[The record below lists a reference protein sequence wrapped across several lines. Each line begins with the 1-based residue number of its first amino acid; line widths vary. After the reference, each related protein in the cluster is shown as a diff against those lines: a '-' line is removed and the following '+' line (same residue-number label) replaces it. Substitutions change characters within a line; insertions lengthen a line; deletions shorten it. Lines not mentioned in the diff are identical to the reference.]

1 MWKFLSNIILKNR
14 IVIIIMITAL
24 TVFMAQKGREA
35 KLSYSMA
42 KLLPNDHQVSV
53 DYNDFLNKYGSQNV
67 LVIAVEDSLITTL
80 SHLKKWDKVSESIKN
95 INGIEQI
102 ISFSNLPILQKDA
115 DEKKFTVKKWFSED
129 IQTEEEFQKAL
140 AIYQSQPFF
149 KGLINSEDNKVTTL
163 LITLDEEMIRSS
175 KREIL
180 ISSIK
185 DLVDNYSTDFG
196 VKAHYSGLPYIRTVH
211 SVKVKNEIS
220 MFILFTLLITALIL
234 YLFFRSFKAT
244 ISSIIVVIIGVIFSF
259 GSIALIGYEISI
271 LMALVPPVLIVIG
284 IPNCIFL
291 INKFHSE
298 FRLSKNKEDA
308 LSKMIQKIGNIT
320 LLTNVTTASGFAA
333 FILTNSETLQ
343 EFGVIASLNI
353 LFIFLLS
360 LFIIPIYFSFS
371 SAPKKRHT
379 QHLDKKWLNNLVQ
392 YLAYLVKYKRKHI
405 YVITVVLI
413 VVGFFGI
420 IQLKTTGN
428 ITDDLPKDQALYKD
442 LKFLESNF
450 GGVLPLE
457 VLVNTKK
464 KNGLLKSY
472 NLRKIEKL
480 SDVLETYPEF
490 SKPSSYID
498 AVKYSKQAFYNGD
511 STYYSLPNSQEQRV
525 ILSYLKNSSEGLGFG
540 NLLMDSLKQEAR
552 ISLRVADISTSKMDS
567 IFDSLLPK
575 INEIFDPEKY
585 DVTITGTSIVFLN
598 GTKFLIKNL
607 VLSLLLVIILI
618 SIFMAWMFNSFRMV
632 VVSIIP
638 NLIPLLLT
646 GAIMGYFGIAL
657 KPSTILVFSI
667 AFGISVDDTIH
678 FLAKYRQELLMNN
691 WNIRKSVFSALNET
705 GVSMFYTSV
714 VLFFGFFI
722 FVASDFGGTIALGL
736 LVSITLMLA
745 MLSNLLLLPALL
757 LSLEKIINY
766 EAFQEPLLDTFDEE
780 EDVELDELK
789 VKRKEKQS

>member
-1 MWKFLSNIILKNR
+1 MWKFLSNFILKNR

-149 KGLINSEDNKVTTL
+149 KGLINSEENKVTTL

-180 ISSIK
+180 IFSIK
-185 DLVDNYSTDFG
+185 ALVDNYSTDFG
-196 VKAHYSGLPYIRTVH
+196 VKAHYSGLPYIRTVD

-234 YLFFRSFKAT
+234 FLFFRSFKAT

-259 GSIALIGYEISI
+259 GSIALMGYEISI

-379 QHLDKKWLNNLVQ
+379 QHLDKKWINNLVQ

-428 ITDDLPKDQALYKD
+428 ITEDLPKEQALYQD

-567 IFDSLLPK
+567 IFDSLIPK

-585 DVTITGTSIVFLN
+585 DVFITGTSIVFLN

-780 EDVELDELK
+780 EDIELDELK
-789 VKRKEKQS
+789 VKRKEK

>member
-1 MWKFLSNIILKNR
+1 MWKFLSNFILKNR

-42 KLLPNDHQVSV
+42 KLLPNDHQVSI

-80 SHLKKWDKVSESIKN
+80 SHLKKWDKVSESIKK

-129 IQTEEEFQKAL
+129 IQTKEEFQKAL

-379 QHLDKKWLNNLVQ
+379 QHLDKKWINNLVQ

-428 ITDDLPKDQALYKD
+428 ITEDLPKEQALYQD

-511 STYYSLPNSQEQRV
+511 STYYSLPNSQEQRI

-789 VKRKEKQS
+789 VKRKEK

>member
-1 MWKFLSNIILKNR
+1 MWKFLSNFILKNR

-115 DEKKFTVKKWFSED
+115 DEKKFTVKKWFSKD

-196 VKAHYSGLPYIRTVH
+196 VKAHYSGLPYIRTVD

-259 GSIALIGYEISI
+259 GSIALMGYEISI

-379 QHLDKKWLNNLVQ
+379 QHLDKKWINNLVQ

-428 ITDDLPKDQALYKD
+428 ITDDLPKEQALYQD

-511 STYYSLPNSQEQRV
+511 STYYSLPNIQEQRV

-789 VKRKEKQS
+789 VKRK

>member
-1 MWKFLSNIILKNR
+1 MWKFLSNFILKNR

-180 ISSIK
+180 IFSIK
-185 DLVDNYSTDFG
+185 ALVDNYSTDFG

-259 GSIALIGYEISI
+259 GSIALMGYEISI

-379 QHLDKKWLNNLVQ
+379 QHLDKKWINNLVQ

-428 ITDDLPKDQALYKD
+428 ITDDLPKEQALYQD

-789 VKRKEKQS
+789 VKRKEK

>member
-1 MWKFLSNIILKNR
+1 MWKFLSNFILKNR

-53 DYNDFLNKYGSQNV
+53 EYNDFHNKYGSQNV
-67 LVIAVEDSLITTL
+67 LVIAVKDSLITTL
-80 SHLKKWDKVSESIKN
+80 SHLKKWDKVSDSIKN

-115 DEKKFTVKKWFSED
+115 DEKKFTVKKWFSAD
-129 IQTEEEFQKAL
+129 IQKEEEFQKAL

-220 MFILFTLLITALIL
+220 MFILLTLFITALIL

-291 INKFHSE
+291 INKFHGE

-320 LLTNVTTASGFAA
+320 LLTNVTTSSGFAA

-353 LFIFLLS
+353 LFVFLLS

-379 QHLDKKWLNNLVQ
+379 QHLDKKWINNLVQ
-392 YLAYLVKYKRKHI
+392 YLAYLVKCKRKHI

-428 ITDDLPKDQALYKD
+428 ITEDLPKEQVLYQD

-480 SDVLETYPEF
+480 SDVLETYSEF

-511 STYYSLPNSQEQRV
+511 STYYTLPNSQEQRV
-525 ILSYLKNSSEGLGFG
+525 ILSYLKNSSDGLDFG
-540 NLLMDSLKQEAR
+540 NLLIDSLKQEAR
-552 ISLRVADISTSKMDS
+552 ISLRIADITTTKMDS

-585 DVTITGTSIVFLN
+585 NVTITGTSIVFLN

-646 GAIMGYFGIAL
+646 GAVMGYFGIAL

-678 FLAKYRQELLMNN
+678 FLAKYRQELLINN
-691 WNIRKSVFSALNET
+691 WNIRKSVFSSLNET

-780 EDVELDELK
+780 EDIELDELK
-789 VKRKEKQS
+789 VKRKEK

>member
-149 KGLINSEDNKVTTL
+149 KGLINSEENKVTTL

-180 ISSIK
+180 IFSIK
-185 DLVDNYSTDFG
+185 ALVDNYSTDFG
-196 VKAHYSGLPYIRTVH
+196 VKAHYSGLPYIRTVD

-234 YLFFRSFKAT
+234 FLFFRSFKAT

-259 GSIALIGYEISI
+259 GSIALMGYEISI

-379 QHLDKKWLNNLVQ
+379 QHLDKKWINNLVQ

-428 ITDDLPKDQALYKD
+428 ITEDLPKEQALYQD

-585 DVTITGTSIVFLN
+585 DVTITGASIVFLN

-607 VLSLLLVIILI
+607 VLSLLLVIVLI

-780 EDVELDELK
+780 EDIELDELK
-789 VKRKEKQS
+789 VKRKEK

>member
-1 MWKFLSNIILKNR
+1 MWKFLSNFILKNR

-80 SHLKKWDKVSESIKN
+80 SHLKKWDKVSESIKK

-115 DEKKFTVKKWFSED
+115 DEKKFTVKKWFSEG

-140 AIYQSQPFF
+140 TIYQSQPFF
-149 KGLINSEDNKVTTL
+149 KGLINSEENKVTTL

-234 YLFFRSFKAT
+234 FLFFRSFKAT

-379 QHLDKKWLNNLVQ
+379 QHLDKKWINNLVQ

-428 ITDDLPKDQALYKD
+428 ITEDLPKEQALYQD

-585 DVTITGTSIVFLN
+585 DVTITGASIVFLN

-789 VKRKEKQS
+789 VKRKEK

>member
-1 MWKFLSNIILKNR
+1 MWKFLSNFILKNR

-149 KGLINSEDNKVTTL
+149 KGLINSEENKVTTL

-180 ISSIK
+180 IFSIK
-185 DLVDNYSTDFG
+185 ALVDNYSTDFG
-196 VKAHYSGLPYIRTVH
+196 VKAHYSGLPYIRTVD

-234 YLFFRSFKAT
+234 FLFFRSFKAT

-259 GSIALIGYEISI
+259 GSIALMGYEISI

-379 QHLDKKWLNNLVQ
+379 QHLDKKWINNLVQ

-428 ITDDLPKDQALYKD
+428 ITEDLPKEQALYQD

-525 ILSYLKNSSEGLGFG
+525 ISSYLKNSSEGLGFG

-607 VLSLLLVIILI
+607 VLSLLLVIVLI

-780 EDVELDELK
+780 EDIELDELK
-789 VKRKEKQS
+789 VKRKEK

>member
-1 MWKFLSNIILKNR
+1 MWKFLSNFILKNR

-42 KLLPNDHQVSV
+42 KLLPNDHQVSI

-115 DEKKFTVKKWFSED
+115 DEKKFTVKKWFSEG

-140 AIYQSQPFF
+140 TIYQSQPFF

-180 ISSIK
+180 IFSIK
-185 DLVDNYSTDFG
+185 ALVDNYSTDFG
-196 VKAHYSGLPYIRTVH
+196 VKAHYSGLPYIRTVD

-234 YLFFRSFKAT
+234 FLFFRSFKAT

-259 GSIALIGYEISI
+259 GSIALMGYEISI

-379 QHLDKKWLNNLVQ
+379 HHLDKKWINNLVQ

-428 ITDDLPKDQALYKD
+428 ITEDLPKEQALYQD

-540 NLLMDSLKQEAR
+540 NMLMDSLKQEAR

-780 EDVELDELK
+780 EDIELDELK
-789 VKRKEKQS
+789 VKRKEK

>member
-1 MWKFLSNIILKNR
+1 MWKFLSKLILKNR
-14 IVIIIMITAL
+14 IVIIILIAML
-24 TVFMAQKGREA
+24 TVFMIKKGKEA

-42 KLLPNDHQVSV
+42 KLLPESHQVSI
-53 DYNDFLNKYGSQNV
+53 DYNNFLLKYGFQNL

-80 SHLKKWDKVSESIKN
+80 SHLKKWDLLSDSIKR
-95 INGIEQI
+95 INGVEQFV
-102 ISFSNLPILQKDA
+102 SFSNLPIISKDSKA
-115 DEKKFTVKKWFSED
+115 KNFKSEKWFSED

-149 KGLINSEDNKVTTL
+149 KGLINSENNKVTTL
-163 LITLDEEMIRSS
+163 LITLNDEVIRSNE
-175 KREIL
+175 RELL
-180 ISSIK
+180 IFSIK
-185 DLVDNYSTDFG
+185 NLVDNYASTYNI
-196 VKAHYSGLPYIRTVH
+196 KAHYSGLPYIRTVD
-211 SVKVKNEIS
+211 SIKVKKEIS
-220 MFILFTLLITALIL
+220 MFILFTLIITALIL
-234 YLFFRSFKAT
+234 YFFFRSFKAA
-244 ISSIIVVIIGVIFSF
+244 ISSIIVVVIGVILSF
-259 GSIALIGYEISI
+259 GSIALLGYEISI

-298 FRLSKNKEDA
+298 FLASNNKNQA
-308 LSKMIQKIGNIT
+308 LGKMIQKIGNIT
-320 LLTNVTTASGFAA
+320 LLTNLTTASGFAA

-353 LFIFLLS
+353 LAIFFLS
-360 LFIIPIYFSFS
+360 LLIIPIYFSFS
-371 SAPKKRHT
+371 TAPKKRHT
-379 QHLDKKWLNNLVQ
+379 RHLEKKWINSLVGYLSFLVQ
-392 YLAYLVKYKRKHI
+392 YKRKQI
-405 YVITVVLI
+405 YLITGVLI
-413 VVGFFGI
+413 FIGFFGI

-472 NLRKIEKL
+472 NLRKIEIL

-789 VKRKEKQS
+789 VKRKEK